1 MSNIVDGSKN
11 SVTYKGKIYALPMD
25 MAGIGVV
32 YNKDLFKQFNL
43 SVPTTFSDLKKVCE
57 TFKKNGITPFSVSI
71 KDNWPL
77 GHFYSMAHTA
87 TVQNKLN
94 DWINAMNSG
103 SGTFKSDEM
112 DAMFKVFDFYKE
124 NGGTNAMEMDYN
136 NQTANFASGKYAM
149 MVQGL
154 WAYGTSKS
162 INPSLNAGFF
172 PFPFTDN
179 ASETKLY
186 TDTDSTFAIS
196 SKSSPE
202 KIEAAKKFLEFLTSR
217 EGVQMWV
224 ERCKLIPTVK
234 GADVSSM
241 ETPFQDLVKYI
252 QEGKTMPWAFSM
264 WPTVVFEESKKTL
277 QEYYSGQKTANEVMD
292 YLTDQWKISKG
303 IK

>member
-1 MSNIVDGSKN
+1 
-11 SVTYKGKIYALPMD
+11 MD

-136 NQTANFASGKYAM
+136 NQTAN
-149 MVQGL
+149 L
-154 WAYGTSKS
+154 H
-162 INPSLNAGFF
+162 
-172 PFPFTDN
+172 
-179 ASETKLY
+179 
-186 TDTDSTFAIS
+186 
-196 SKSSPE
+196 
-202 KIEAAKKFLEFLTSR
+202 LEN
-217 EGVQMWV
+217 
-224 ERCKLIPTVK
+224 
-234 GADVSSM
+234 
-241 ETPFQDLVKYI
+241 
-252 QEGKTMPWAFSM
+252 
-264 WPTVVFEESKKTL
+264 TL
-277 QEYYSGQKTANEVMD
+277 
-292 YLTDQWKISKG
+292 
-303 IK
+303 